1 MKNLFNDFV
10 QRIENPE
17 ISKIWK
23 THNGVKKKFF
33 DFFYNDL
40 FQIRNP
46 KIIEFGV
53 RHGVSTSLFLDLCTI
68 NDGQLFSIDEN
79 DYAHTFNSP
88 KWHFIKSRDDNFEY
102 IKSNIPKKLDVIFI
116 DTLHEALHVNKLIY
130 NYYDLLNVGGYIF
143 IDDISHLPYVRNTE
157 KSNFYCEIN
166 NKETFQ
172 NILEIYNQNTDCF
185 DLNFSFNSTGL
196 AIIKKKTEIALK
208 PNLKLYSREITIKNL
223 FRKMW
228 FYLKN
233 L

>member
-1 MKNLFNDFV
+1 MLVDGYEEKIDNNLINLINDL
-10 QRIENPE
+10 ENPTILE
-17 ISKIWK
+17 L
-23 THNGVKKKFF
+23 GVQ
-33 DFFYNDL
+33 L
-40 FQIRNP
+40 
-46 KIIEFGV
+46 
-53 RHGVSTSLFLDLCTI
+53 GVSTNKFLKICNNNNGYLYSVDI
-68 NDGQLFSIDEN
+68 NDCSIVANDERW
-79 DYAHTFNSP
+79 T
-88 KWHFIKSRDDNFEY
+88 FIKSRDDNFEY

-130 NYYDLLNVGGYIF
+130 KYYDLLNVGGYIF

-172 NILEIYNQNTDCF
+172 SILEIYNQNTDCF

-208 PNLKLYSREITIKNL
+208 PKLKLYSREITIKNL